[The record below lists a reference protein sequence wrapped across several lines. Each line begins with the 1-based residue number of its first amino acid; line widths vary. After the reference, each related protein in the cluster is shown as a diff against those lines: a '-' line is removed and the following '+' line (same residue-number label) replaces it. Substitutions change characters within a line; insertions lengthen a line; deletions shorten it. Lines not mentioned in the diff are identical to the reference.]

1 MSNIKGNGYEK
12 QIPYYIKSGKKNE
25 ETIKDVIVIGSG
37 IAGLTAAIFLA
48 QAGQNV
54 MVLEQSSSVGGRA
67 RTSVLDGFYLNQG
80 PHALYLSGAGA
91 KILNEIGI
99 KFSGNSP
106 PSSSYLVKND
116 TLYPQIQGILSIL
129 TTKLLKDLKSKI
141 EAIRF
146 FMSLR
151 KMDFSKYHNITLNQW
166 LIENIHSNDLAE
178 LIKTLCRV
186 ATYSRDSAVQ
196 SAGTALE
203 QLQLAASAGVLYLD
217 KGWQTII
224 DGLMKVAKK
233 AKIDIVTSNRVIEI
247 EPIPEKET
255 SKQTESYIYNSKWKV
270 LLSDGNSIISTKVII
285 ATNPSVGSDLL
296 KNIKTPNILNMFNKN
311 MVPVRAAC
319 LDVALS
325 KLTRNKNQVAFA
337 IDEPLYLSV
346 HSLSA
351 DLVLEKDRGEL
362 IHVMK
367 YQSSFEIPNSE
378 RDKSE
383 MEHFLDVVQP
393 GWREFVIRQRFLPNM
408 IVYNLLVT
416 AAQGGIKGRPDPK
429 ISDAQGLYL
438 VGDWIGKEGLLADAS
453 FASAKQAAMEIIKEI
468 KSPKQLESV
477 IKN

>member
-99 KFSGNSP
+99 KFSGNPP

-203 QLQLAASAGVLYLD
+203 QLQLAASAGVRYLD